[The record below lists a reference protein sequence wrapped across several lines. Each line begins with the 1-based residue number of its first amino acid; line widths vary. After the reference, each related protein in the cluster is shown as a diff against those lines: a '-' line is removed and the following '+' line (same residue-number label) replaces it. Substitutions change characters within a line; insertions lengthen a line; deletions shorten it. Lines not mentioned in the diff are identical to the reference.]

1 MCEALTK
8 HTRCRWC
15 NMNNPIYVAY
25 HDSEWGIAQYDD
37 QTLFELLVLE
47 TFQAGLSWETI
58 LNKRHNFR
66 SAFDRFDPNL
76 VQHYDN
82 KKVQSLMENPGIIRN
97 RRKIDAA
104 ISNARVFLEIQK
116 EWSSFSNYIWH
127 FTDGRTIFE
136 TGKTHSELSDAVSKD
151 LKQHGMKF
159 VGTTV
164 IYSYLQAIGVLYSH
178 EPSCYLCR
186 T

>member
-1 MCEALTK
+1 
-8 HTRCRWC
+8 
-15 NMNNPIYVAY
+15 MNNPIYVAY

-37 QTLFELLVLE
+37 QMLFELLVLE

-66 SAFDRFDPNL
+66 SAFDGFDPNL

-178 EPSCYLCR
+178 EPSCYLFR

>member
-1 MCEALTK
+1 MP

-15 NMNNPIYVAY
+15 NMNNPIYIEY

-37 QTLFELLVLE
+37 QLLFELLVLE

-66 SAFDRFDPNL
+66 SAFDGFDPSL
-76 VQHYDN
+76 VQHYDCE
-82 KKVQSLMENPGIIRN
+82 KVQSLMENPGIIRN
-97 RRKIDAA
+97 RRKIEAA
-104 ISNARVFLEIQK
+104 ITNARVFLEIQI
-116 EWSSFSNYIWH
+116 EWGSFSTYIWH

-136 TGKTHSELSDAVSKD
+136 TGKTHSELSDAISKD
-151 LKQHGMKF
+151 LKRRGMKF

-164 IYSYLQAIGVLYSH
+164 IYSYLQAIGILYSH
-178 EPSCYLCR
+178 DPSCYLFR

>member
-1 MCEALTK
+1 
-8 HTRCRWC
+8 
-15 NMNNPIYVAY
+15 MNNPIYVAY
-25 HDSEWGIAQYDD
+25 HDSEWGIVQYDD
-37 QTLFELLVLE
+37 QSLYELLILE

-66 SAFDRFDPNL
+66 NAFDGFDPNL
-76 VQHYDN
+76 IQHYD
-82 KKVQSLMENPGIIRN
+82 KEKVQSLMENPGIIRN

-116 EWSSFSNYIWH
+116 EWDSFSNYIWH

>member
-1 MCEALTK
+1 
-8 HTRCRWC
+8 
-15 NMNNPIYVAY
+15 MNNPVYITY
-25 HDSEWGIAQYDD
+25 HDNEWGIAQYDD
-37 QTLFELLVLE
+37 QSLFELLVLE

-66 SAFDRFDPNL
+66 RAFDGFDPSL
-76 VQHYDN
+76 VQHYDCE
-82 KKVQSLMENPGIIRN
+82 KVQSLMENPGIIRN
-97 RRKIDAA
+97 RRKIEAT
-104 ISNARVFLEIQK
+104 ITNARIFLEIQK
-116 EWSSFSNYIWH
+116 EWGSFSNYIWH

-136 TGKTHSELSDAVSKD
+136 TGKTHSELSDLISKD

-178 EPSCYLCR
+178 EPSCYLFR

>member
-1 MCEALTK
+1 
-8 HTRCRWC
+8 
-15 NMNNPIYVAY
+15 MNNPIYVAY

-37 QTLFELLVLE
+37 QMLFELLVLE

-58 LNKRHNFR
+58 MNKRHNFR
-66 SAFDRFDPNL
+66 NAFDGFDPNL
-76 VQHYDN
+76 IQHYD
-82 KKVQSLMENPGIIRN
+82 KEKVQSLMENPGIIRN

-151 LKQHGMKF
+151 LKQLGMKF

-178 EPSCYLCR
+178 EPSCYLFR

>member
-1 MCEALTK
+1 
-8 HTRCRWC
+8 
-15 NMNNPIYVAY
+15 MNNPIYVAY

-37 QTLFELLVLE
+37 QMLFELLVLE

-66 SAFDRFDPNL
+66 NAFDGFDPNL
-76 VQHYDN
+76 IQHYD
-82 KKVQSLMENPGIIRN
+82 KEKVQSLMENPGIIRN

-116 EWSSFSNYIWH
+116 EWDSFSNYIWH

-178 EPSCYLCR
+178 EPSCYLFR